1 MHGFRLGQGLA
12 GLSGVGFDHLQS
24 SAFENHLGIDA
35 FRRTRSRHR
44 CRRLRTHDLRPR
56 RFRPR
61 LFACGRFLALARL
74 FLAHLRQV
82 HFALARSQLAGIRRH
97 CRVSG
102 DERVRVVPG
111 NGQALRQ
118 SLLACLLGS
127 ALTAMTVATSSTP
140 AALLLAFARS
150 RRLAVARARPLGL
163 LGAGRAL
170 LLGALLVGSA
180 LAARASIALWL
191 SARALIGAAFAALLV
206 APLVAAGPV
215 APMVALFTAA
225 ALALLGPALALRM
238 LAARFAHRAHGCIVG
253 RCRGGIG
260 FSGL

>member
-1 MHGFRLGQGLA
+1 
-12 GLSGVGFDHLQS
+12 
-24 SAFENHLGIDA
+24 
-35 FRRTRSRHR
+35 
-44 CRRLRTHDLRPR
+44 
-56 RFRPR
+56 
-61 LFACGRFLALARL
+61 
-74 FLAHLRQV
+74 V
-82 HFALARSQLAGIRRH
+82 HFALARSQLAGIRRL

-111 NGQALRQ
+111 NGQVLRQ
-118 SLLACLLGS
+118 SLLACLLGT

-170 LLGALLVGSA
+170 LLGALLVGAA

-191 SARALIGAAFAALLV
+191 PARALIGAAFAALLV
-206 APLVAAGPV
+206 APLVAAMLVAGPV
-215 APMVALFTAA
+215 TPMVALFTAA